1 MTLNAAG
8 ALPQP
13 GAPGNRRIIQ
23 PRELYGAAAYMVAG
37 GEEPHRGDWFA
48 YDIDRDAAILERVL
62 FYGPY
67 IGLEAGVYSI
77 TLNGGLDGA
86 LTLRFTHHV
95 GKSLIEERTIDT
107 FGTPLCLTVTEP
119 VDGFEVVGIRTDQLR
134 SMRLDS
140 IFVDRIG
147 PVEANAPVA
156 AVSNPVGH
164 VADYPALTRE
174 HVAGAHLFADRKDLI
189 LSLPIPQGGIIA
201 EVGVARGDFSEF
213 LLAQCRPRKFVAFD
227 SFTLDQESTVWGTD
241 PAVYFNG
248 LSHLEY
254 YKRRF
259 ASWGNT
265 VIVEAGLSHT
275 GLARYSQREFDL
287 IYIDAG
293 HDYESVK
300 RDTDLSTRLVK
311 DTGVLVFN
319 DYTMYDHFTNSQYGV
334 VPAVNE
340 LIVHQGWRVAGFALE
355 KNMFCDI
362 ALSRDGRSGRR

>member
-1 MTLNAAG
+1 MTLYTAG
-8 ALPQP
+8 ALTQP
-13 GAPGNRRIIQ
+13 GAPANRHIIQ
-23 PRELYGAAAYMVAG
+23 LRDLHGTAAYMVAG
-37 GEEPHRGDWFA
+37 GNWLA
-48 YDIDRDAAILERVL
+48 YTIDRHAGIPERVL

-67 IGLEAGVYSI
+67 ISLEAGVYSI
-77 TLNGGLDGA
+77 TLSGGLDGA
-86 LTLRFTHHV
+86 LTLRFTHRV
-95 GKSLIEERTIDT
+95 GKSLIAELTIDS
-107 FGTPLCLTVTEP
+107 FGAPLHLTVTEP

-147 PVEANAPVA
+147 DIEASTPATVVSDPVWHA
-156 AVSNPVGH
+156 
-164 VADYPALTRE
+164 ADYPTLTRE
-174 HVAGAHLFADRKDLI
+174 HVAGARLFADRKDLI

-213 LLAQCRPRKFVAFD
+213 LLTQCRPTKFVAFD
-227 SFTLDQESTVWGTD
+227 TFTLDKESTIWGID
-241 PAVYFNG
+241 PAVYFGG

-259 ASWGNT
+259 ASWGDT
-265 VIVEAGLSHT
+265 VIVEVGVSHT
-275 GLARYSQREFDL
+275 GLARYCQREFDL

-300 RDTDLSTRLVK
+300 RDTDLSTRLMK

-334 VPAVNE
+334 VQAVNE
-340 LIVHQGWRVAGFALE
+340 LIVHQGWRVTGFALE
-355 KNMFCDI
+355 RNMFCDI
-362 ALSRDGRSGRR
+362 ALTRDGGSGRR